1 MSFVHHLM
9 HLVPAVVMVTMVV
22 MMMIMAVLVILFVL
36 VVMMVVVMFLAMLVM
51 VMVVMVVVSL
61 AMLVIMA
68 MVMFG
73 EHLKHLWALVVA
85 IVVAR
90 CAGLVASMHF
100 HDFWALSRKLLE
112 CTFGFFCKFL
122 VHPLQLELW
131 TIITSCFLACFMA
144 SFDGREIFA
153 SLHERNPWFWALGM
167 AICRGS
173 ALLFASHSLLPHFG
187 ELLVPASFVVIVVVI
202 LISTL
207 FVMCLPH
214 REQLHGTLIKHV

>member
-9 HLVPAVVMVTMVV
+9 HLVPALVMVTMVV

-85 IVVAR
+85 VVVAR
-90 CAGLVASMHF
+90 DAGLVASMHF
-100 HDFWALSRKLLE
+100 HDYWALSFNLLE
-112 CTFGFFCKFL
+112 CTFWIFCKFL
-122 VHPLQLELW
+122 VHPLQLELG
-131 TIITSCFLACFMA
+131 TLITCCFLTCFMA
-144 SFDGREIFA
+144 SFDGREIFT
-153 SLHERNPWFWALGM
+153 SLHERSPWFWALGV
-167 AICRGS
+167 AI
-173 ALLFASHSLLPHFG
+173 
-187 ELLVPASFVVIVVVI
+187 
-202 LISTL
+202 
-207 FVMCLPH
+207 
-214 REQLHGTLIKHV
+214 